1 MNLEYKQKYLKYK
14 NKYLSL
20 KLELEGGKK
29 TKKPEIPKK
38 TIIIYHRFKN
48 DKIKNND
55 LQLLK
60 DKLPPL
66 NVGARVRTRNP
77 DDKNDTTYYR
87 GTISENL
94 SSHYFVE
101 MDNGQDWYVAFED
114 LDLPADVYKKRFNNL
129 IEDSAVK
136 IKMNEGYYEPIDE
149 GLVDLVDATFEY
161 LEKKYGGRF
170 EKGGVFKK
178 GKHVKK
184 NGKYDTHKSGMFSHY
199 PEYFG
204 ELKPWKKEDIE
215 AGKIKPAPILLDDNQ
230 SIFDKADFFRDT
242 FLLGVTPFN
251 GKWYSQN
258 RNFDGTFN
266 ELLDCAKENQEN
278 ARMVMI
284 NQIIKRLGLKTKPK
298 NTDEWL
304 KFLKTQKTSTGTYE
318 PNIKY
323 ITDVRE
329 AIISFFNETKYVKY
343 RKWYTQCEN
352 YGYEEW
358 SNAFITQE
366 ELDYPEEQAKLKR
379 IQEETERKYQEELK
393 KSGKKDGWE
402 RNVNRRKM
410 GYFFDRP
417 PIINTNR

>member
-14 NKYLSL
+14 NKYLNL

-29 TKKPEIPKK
+29 KKK
-38 TIIIYHRFKN
+38 TEVPKETFIIYHRFKTN
-48 DKIKNND
+48 SKNSKGTLKIKNND
-55 LQLLK
+55 RVLLR
-60 DKLPPL
+60 DKLPRF
-66 NVGARVRTRNP
+66 NKGDRVRVRNP
-77 DDKNDTTYYR
+77 WDENDKTYYR
-87 GTISENL
+87 GTITNNTGIT
-94 SSHYFVE
+94 FKVE
-101 MDNGQDWYVAFED
+101 MDNGKNWYPDYDKHIE
-114 LDLPADVYKKRFNNL
+114 LPADAHKIRFNNY

-136 IKMNEGYYEPIDE
+136 IKRVCKFRSFNYLDE

-178 GKHVKK
+178 SKHLDKK
-184 NGKYDTHKSGMFSHY
+184 GNYITHKSGILSHY

-215 AGKIKPAPILLDDNQ
+215 VGKIKPTPILLDDNQ
-230 SIFDKADFFRDT
+230 SIFDKTDFYRDT

-251 GKWYSQN
+251 GKWYSQDKLG
-258 RNFDGTFN
+258 DGTFD
-266 ELLDCAKENQEN
+266 EKLAKALEKQEK

-284 NQIIKRLGLKTKPK
+284 KQIIKRLGLKTKPK

-323 ITDVRE
+323 ITDVKE
-329 AIISFFNETKYVKY
+329 AIISYYDDTKDVFGTTYH
-343 RKWYTQCEN
+343 TQYEN
-352 YGYEEW
+352 KGYKEW
-358 SNAFITQE
+358 SDAFITQE

-393 KSGKKDGWE
+393 KLGKEDGWL
-402 RNVNRRKM
+402 RKVNRR
-410 GYFFDRP
+410 
-417 PIINTNR
+417 